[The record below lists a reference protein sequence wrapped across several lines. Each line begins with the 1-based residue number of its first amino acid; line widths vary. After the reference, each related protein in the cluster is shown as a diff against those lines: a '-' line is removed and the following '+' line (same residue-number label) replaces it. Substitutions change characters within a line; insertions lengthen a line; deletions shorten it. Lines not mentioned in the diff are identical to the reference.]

1 MSRIDIIIPVYRG
14 VAETRACIDSV
25 LAATHTQAAEIVV
38 VNDASP
44 EPAIA
49 DYLAALSANGS
60 ITLLTNA
67 SNLGFVATCNRA
79 MQLHAARD
87 VVLLN
92 SDTVVADGWLDRM
105 VACAAATPNTASVTP
120 FSNNATLCSYPRIAI
135 SNPLAPGVSVGA
147 LDAMF
152 ARVNAGRFVEIP
164 TGVGFCML
172 MTRAA
177 IDVIG
182 IFDAQAFG
190 RGYGEEN
197 DWCMRATARGFTHL
211 LCGDVF
217 VYHQGEV
224 SFGGDSDAGKQVAQA
239 VIDARYPAYRED
251 IAAHLAADPARAL
264 RRRVDLTRL
273 ATSTRPRLLF
283 ITHDRGG
290 ITEKDVNTLAA
301 KLSESMEVLLLNP
314 FEGQSL
320 SLRWVRQGEAFEAY
334 VEDRQDP
341 LALLQLLRVIGISRT
356 HLHHVDGLPMY
367 LRDIHRE
374 LGAQLETAVDELP
387 QCMREHLPDVDVQ
400 RLSEAAF
407 ESVIATTTWHAREP
421 SRSAAPRHDT
431 GVTSITVA
439 FNPDPLRL
447 AAQLAALRNQVDQ
460 IVIVDNGSMPSVKNI
475 LQQPDIAALVGGSP
489 QISFIVLEHNE
500 GVASGFNIGIE
511 AARGQGA
518 KFVLLLDHDS
528 VPASGM
534 VGKLVSGFEQAIGLN
549 PAISVAAVGP
559 RIVDSR
565 DARQYPFIRLGWLRN
580 QHLRCAPNNEKLI
593 ACDFLI
599 SSGALIAMST
609 FDKIG
614 DFDDTLFIDSVDMEW
629 CYRARAKDCLLFGV
643 CDATLDHQLGDQ
655 RRVILNL
662 INLVVHSP
670 TRTYYQ
676 TRNRILLYRRA
687 YVPLKWKLKDV
698 LRMTAK
704 FIATMLFV
712 APRLTYLRMT
722 LLAIGDGLA
731 NRGGRLPDRQ

>member
-25 LAATHTQAAEIVV
+25 LAATNTQAVEIVV

-49 DYLAALSANGS
+49 DYLAALSENGS
-60 ITLLTNA
+60 ITLLTNE

-79 MQLHAARD
+79 MELHAARD

-105 VACAAATPNTASVTP
+105 VACATATPNTASVTP

-135 SNPLAPGVSVGA
+135 SNPLSPDLSVGV

-152 ARVNAGRFVEIP
+152 AKVNAGRFVEIP

-177 IDVIG
+177 IDAIG
-182 IFDAQAFG
+182 MFDTAAFG

-197 DWCMRATARGFTHL
+197 DWCMRATARGLNHL

-224 SFGGDSDAGKQVAQA
+224 SFGGDSEAGKQVAQA
-239 VIDARYPAYRED
+239 VIDARYPAYRD
-251 IAAHLAADPARAL
+251 VIAAHLAADPARVL

-273 ATSTRPRLLF
+273 ATSIRPRLLL
-283 ITHDRGG
+283 ITQDCGD
-290 ITEKDVNTLAA
+290 TAEKVVNELAA
-301 KLSESMEVLLLNP
+301 TQSESMEVLMLRP
-314 FEGQSL
+314 FGEHYF
-320 SLRWVRQGEAFEAY
+320 SLRWMRQGEEFEAY
-334 VEDRQDP
+334 VEDRKDP
-341 LALLQLLRVIGISRT
+341 ETLRQVLRVIGIST
-356 HLHHVDGLPMY
+356 VQLHRADALPSH

-374 LGAQLETAVDELP
+374 LGAPLET
-387 QCMREHLPDVDVQ
+387 
-400 RLSEAAF
+400 AF
-407 ESVIATTTWHAREP
+407 ESVVENTTWHASELLRATKP
-421 SRSAAPRHDT
+421 THNI
-431 GVTSITVA
+431 GVTSITVT

-447 AAQLAALRNQVDQ
+447 AAQLAALRDQVDL
-460 IVIVDNGSMPSVKNI
+460 IVIVDNGSMPSVKSI
-475 LQQPDIAALVGGSP
+475 LQRPEIVAHFSEPP

-500 GVASGFNIGIE
+500 GVARGFNIGIE

-528 VPASGM
+528 VPAPNM
-534 VGKLVSGFEQAIGLN
+534 VGKLVSGFEQAVGLN

-565 DARQYPFIRLGWLRN
+565 DAREYPFIRLGWLRN
-580 QHLRCAPNNEKLI
+580 QQLRCVPNNEKLI

-614 DFDDTLFIDSVDMEW
+614 GFDDGLFIDSVDMEW
-629 CYRARAKDCLLFGV
+629 CYRARARDLLLYGV
-643 CDATLDHQLGDQ
+643 CDARLDHQLGDQ
-655 RRVILNL
+655 RRVILNR

-676 TRNRILLYRRA
+676 TRNRILLYRRG

-698 LRMTAK
+698 LRMVAK
-704 FIATMLFV
+704 FVATMLFF

-722 LLAIGDGLA
+722 LLAIRDGLA
-731 NRGGRLPDRQ
+731 NRGGRLRLPDRH